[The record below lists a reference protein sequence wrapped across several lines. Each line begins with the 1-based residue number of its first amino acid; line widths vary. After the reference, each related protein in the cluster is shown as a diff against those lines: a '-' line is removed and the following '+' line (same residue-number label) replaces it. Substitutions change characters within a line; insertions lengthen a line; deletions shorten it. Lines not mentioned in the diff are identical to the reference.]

1 MSYLDTFFLIAI
13 HFESFTNVSHH
24 FKPFMAIGIDP
35 TVDYAF
41 KLLLGS
47 PEHPAITLHFLNAI
61 LGDEIQ
67 ITDVEIINPIL
78 GKEDDI
84 DKLSILDVAAK
95 DSTGRMYDIEMQT
108 SLPAGLSQRLAYYTA
123 SMYVGQMSEGD
134 DYTLLRPAISICVLD
149 AVMFRDAA
157 QIHSDFRLRSRDGQ
171 LDLTD
176 GLQIHLLELPKY
188 AVPSDNRVITDPVE
202 AWLYFFR
209 RADEMTTEDI
219 EQRFNSP
226 AFTEAAQV
234 LDMIQRTPEQRSQYE
249 LRLKAQRDDCAKL
262 QQARAEGKAEGKAEG
277 RAEGKAEGEA
287 VGIIKALQQVLGIES
302 TPLAELSLEQLTAMA
317 NDLQRQVREREV

>member
-1 MSYLDTFFLIAI
+1 
-13 HFESFTNVSHH
+13 
-24 FKPFMAIGIDP
+24 MAIGIDP

-61 LGDEIQ
+61 LGDEIH
-67 ITDVEIINPIL
+67 ITEVEILNPIL
-78 GKEDDI
+78 GKEDDN
-84 DKLSILDVAAK
+84 DKLSILDVRAR
-95 DSTGRMYDIEMQT
+95 DSAGRLYDIEMQT
-108 SLPAGLSQRLAYYTA
+108 SLPAGLSKRLAYYTA
-123 SMYVGQMSEGD
+123 SLYVGQISEGD

-149 AVMFRDAA
+149 AIMFGQSP
-157 QIHSDFRLRSRDGQ
+157 QIHSDFRLRSRDGN

-188 AVPSDNRVITDPVE
+188 NVPSDNRVITDPVE

-209 RADEMTTEDI
+209 QADEMTTQEI

-234 LDMIQRTPEQRSQYE
+234 LDMIQRTPQQREQYE
-249 LRLKAQRDDCAKL
+249 LRLKAQRDDRARL
-262 QQARAEGKAEGKAEG
+262 QQARAEGEAE
-277 RAEGKAEGEA
+277 
-287 VGIIKALQQVLGIES
+287 GIIKALRGVLGIEATS
-302 TPLAELSLEQLTAMA
+302 LDGLTLEQLTAMA
-317 NDLQRQVREREV
+317 DDLQRQVRERGV